1 MKLPTGG
8 NRVQL
13 LRVARERFVFCLEF
27 FLKTWRNRK
36 VSRPGL
42 IPGPTVIVRMKENGT
57 ACVLLRESICVLGAV
72 PSFAL
77 FTQTGLHL

>member
-1 MKLPTGG
+1 MK
-8 NRVQL
+8 
-13 LRVARERFVFCLEF
+13 A
-27 FLKTWRNRK
+27 WRNTK

-42 IPGPTVIVRMKENGT
+42 IPGPTVIVRMKENGM
-57 ACVLLRESICVLGAV
+57 ACVRLRASIRVRGDV